1 MKLKKSLLHHILTLH
16 QFNFTQVL
24 LCKPTINFGNVLNTE
39 LFASLRNAW
48 DKPISY
54 PVFWLFGQRGN
65 AKKPGDSG
73 YENERGRK
81 EWEFQSRP
89 QCLREWAHAQE
100 SNHINM
106 FFDTGSIIKFIK

>member
-54 PVFWLFGQRGN
+54 PAFWIFGQRRN
-65 AKKPGDSG
+65 AKKPEDSG
-73 YENERGRK
+73 YENEMGRK
-81 EWEFQSRP
+81 EWRIPSSTLVYASGRM
-89 QCLREWAHAQE
+89 LRNQIASICFLTQE
-100 SNHINM
+100 V
-106 FFDTGSIIKFIK
+106 